1 MNQMNYKLIYKAAN
15 SHEAH
20 FIKGLLIKESIKS
33 ELLGENLSLAIGELP
48 TEVMQVDILVPKN
61 KLHEAEK
68 IISNYEKKLSLNN
81 QDNEWECKK
90 CKKLNPF
97 NFDICWNC
105 NK

>member
-1 MNQMNYKLIYKAAN
+1 MNYQLIYKAAN

-20 FIKGLLIKESIKS
+20 FIQGLLKRKSIKS
-33 ELLGENLSLAIGELP
+33 QLLGENLSLAIGELP
-48 TEVMQVDILVPKN
+48 VEAMQVDILVPKN
-61 KLHEAEK
+61 QLPESEK
-68 IISNYEKKLSLNN
+68 IISNYEKNLSSNN
-81 QDNEWECKK
+81 QDNEWKCEK